1 MIELPR
7 SFASGVFKSGETMIA
22 YILGFLAGVMQ
33 PVQTSVN
40 GEIRARLGSPYITG
54 CFSTAIALIVM
65 SCILFITEGGI
76 HIPFGDIAQNPA
88 WIWCGGLCGTVIFIT
103 SVLSLPKIGSAMTVL
118 LTAFG
123 QIMTGLIIDNW
134 GLFMSPL
141 IRINGAR
148 VIGAV
153 LVIIGVVLVFGK
165 GEDSDLKGKHLYI
178 LLAIICGIA
187 CAVQVA
193 INGAMTG
200 VAGSPMRAT
209 FISMN
214 VALIGFVSL
223 TMIVLAFRGKDGLYD
238 NGKPVRFKLKWWM
251 IFGGLTGT
259 FIVGINAVVAPLLG
273 TGIVNI
279 LNLVGEMGMGLFID
293 AIGFLGIDRK
303 PVTIF
308 KMNGMLLMIGGT
320 VIISLL

>member
-1 MIELPR
+1 
-7 SFASGVFKSGETMIA
+7 MIA
-22 YILGFLAGVMQ
+22 YILGFLAGIMQ

-40 GEIRARLGSPYITG
+40 GKTRSRLGSPYITG
-54 CFSTAIALIVM
+54 CVATMAAIIAMGCVLLV
-65 SCILFITEGGI
+65 TEDGI
-76 HIPFGDIAQNPA
+76 HIPFADAAQNPA

-103 SVLSLPKIGSAMTVL
+103 SILCLPKIGSAMTVL

-134 GLFMSPL
+134 GLLMSPL

-153 LVIIGVVLVFGK
+153 IVIVGVLLVFGK
-165 GEDSDLKGKHLYI
+165 GEGNAFKGKHLYI

-193 INGAMTG
+193 INGALAG
-200 VAGSPMRAT
+200 VIESPMCAT

-214 VALIGFVSL
+214 VAMIGYLSI
-223 TMIVLAFRGKDGLYD
+223 IVVILAARGRNGLYD
-238 NGKPVRFKLKWWM
+238 NGTPVKFKFEWWM
-251 IFGGLTGT
+251 FFGGLTGA
-259 FIVGINAVVAPLLG
+259 FIVGVNAVVAPVLG

-293 AIGFLGIDRK
+293 AVGFLGIDKK
-303 PVTIF
+303 PVTAF
-308 KMNGMLLMIGGT
+308 KAIGMLLMIGGT